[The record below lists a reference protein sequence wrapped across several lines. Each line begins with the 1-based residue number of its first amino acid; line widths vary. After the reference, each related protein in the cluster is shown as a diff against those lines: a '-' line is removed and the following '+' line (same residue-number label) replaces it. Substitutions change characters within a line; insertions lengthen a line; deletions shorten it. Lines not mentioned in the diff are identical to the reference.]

1 MTQDVESIYDEYI
14 SKLKQA
20 MPNVDPDFSHRI
32 MYLER
37 KLAQEDTTEPDVSA
51 VIEYTPGTNTDNK
64 VDGLRVKYSVE
75 VEHGDKEG
83 VLHIMGRMKM
93 DKVKEISADRDI
105 AKITGKVDPG
115 YGE

>member
-20 MPNVDPDFSHRI
+20 IPTVDPDFSHRI

-37 KLAQEDTTEPDVSA
+37 KLAQEDMTEPDVSA
-51 VIEYTPGTNTDNK
+51 TIEYKPGTDVDSK
-64 VDGLRVKYSVE
+64 VNGLRTKYSVE
-75 VEHGDKEG
+75 VEHADEKNT
-83 VLHIMGRMKM
+83 LHVVGRMKIA
-93 DKVKEISADRDI
+93 KVKEISGDRDI
-105 AKITGKVDPG
+105 AKITGKADPG